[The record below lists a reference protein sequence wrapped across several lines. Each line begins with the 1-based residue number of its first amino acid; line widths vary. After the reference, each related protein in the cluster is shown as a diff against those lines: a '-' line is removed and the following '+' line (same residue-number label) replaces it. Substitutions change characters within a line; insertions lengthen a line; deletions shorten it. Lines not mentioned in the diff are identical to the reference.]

1 MPFSNILPDPVN
13 KITNAG
19 VYNNSTGTAGPGFA
33 SVSLRSVRDTQVSRT
48 ISGRGI
54 TRSQGSQNWELEI
67 SYNPL
72 TRAEFE
78 PVFSFLLSRNA
89 RRTPF
94 YVALPEYALPRDST
108 FATFVASNTPTAAAT
123 AAGSTSMIISHAS
136 IAGDP
141 SPGDMFTITD
151 AGNANHTKAYRV
163 TRSENSTVYETAGL
177 TSTQRRIHFVPP
189 LTRSVSAGASV
200 IFKDPK
206 IRCILKSDIQEY
218 SLGVNNLF
226 QFGLSL
232 EEIQP

>member
-1 MPFSNILPDPVN
+1 MAFSNILPDPVN

-54 TRSQGSQNWELEI
+54 TRSQGSQYWDLDI
-67 SYNPL
+67 QYNPL

-78 PVFSFLLSRNA
+78 PVYSFLLSRNG
-89 RRTPF
+89 RKSPF
-94 YVALPEYALPRDST
+94 FVALPEYASPQNAA
-108 FATFVASNTPTAAAT
+108 FAAFVASNTPTATAQ
-123 AAGSTSMIISHAS
+123 AAGASNIIISHAS

-141 SPGDMFTITD
+141 SPGDLFTISDSSNT
-151 AGNANHTKAYRV
+151 NHTKAYRV
-163 TRSENSTVYETAGL
+163 TRSENATVFETAGL
-177 TSTQRRIHFVPP
+177 GATQRRIHFVPP
-189 LTRSVSAGASV
+189 LSRAVASGASV

-206 IRCILKSDIQEY
+206 IRCILKSDVQEY